1 MHNSYEEK
9 YWNVSETGFISIQC
23 LETFNW
29 LTYITYTHMQ
39 EQVFMHTHGYNLLL
53 DTAVTEHLTPNSLWC
68 RDSSSMTLQFDHL
81 DKTSAPSGQES
92 GAQPFVHL
100 IQRQI
105 NLHWWKHTDNN
116 SCLMSL
122 SAKCRSLR
130 INSALGQIP
139 AKCSTVIINNCK
151 TDITYLCMVP
161 TSAGSDERWFPDRFN
176 SVSEEMSHKARGNSD
191 RVLFD
196 RLRLL
201 SLQNLES
208 YSESHWDMREGE
220 EEEGRQRRTE
230 INLSVL

>member
-1 MHNSYEEK
+1 MYNSYEEK

-139 AKCSTVIINNCK
+139 AKCST
-151 TDITYLCMVP
+151 
-161 TSAGSDERWFPDRFN
+161 
-176 SVSEEMSHKARGNSD
+176 
-191 RVLFD
+191 
-196 RLRLL
+196 LL
-201 SLQNLES
+201 SLITAKQTSLTCAWFLCLQAVTRDGFQTGLTPLARRC
-208 YSESHWDMREGE
+208 HTRPE
-220 EEEGRQRRTE
+220 ETLTE
-230 INLSVL
+230 CYLTDWGFSVYKT